1 MEQIEIP
8 LSDAEFT
15 RIRAR
20 VQREAGI
27 SLSEAKRQLVVSR
40 LSRLVRSLG
49 LSGFTAYLDHLDH
62 GAVAEDR
69 QAFINALTTNLTR
82 FFREEHHFD
91 HLVAHVGKLMAH
103 PPRRSA
109 DGRPRL
115 RLWSAGCS
123 TGQEPYTMA
132 MALLAS
138 HPGLKSWDFRILA
151 TDVDTDVLARAASG
165 RYAASEADGLTP
177 ARRAMFLADGD
188 GHVRIPQAA
197 HGVVTFKPLNLMD
210 PWPMR
215 GPFDAIFCRNVVIYF
230 DKPTQM
236 ALFRRMVPMLVPEG
250 CLYIG
255 HSETL
260 PAGELGLASVG
271 RTIFSLRA
279 GPGRRAA

>member
-1 MEQIEIP
+1 MDQIEIP
-8 LSDAEFT
+8 LGDAEFA

-27 SLSEAKRQLVVSR
+27 ALSEAKRQLVVSR
-40 LSRLVRSLG
+40 LSRLVRGLG
-49 LSGFTAYLDHLDH
+49 LPHFAAYLDHLDL
-62 GAVAEDR
+62 GAGPQDR

-91 HLVAHVGKLMAH
+91 HLVAHVGALMSHA
-103 PPRRSA
+103 PRRSP

-132 MALLAS
+132 MALLAA
-138 HPGLKSWDFRILA
+138 HPGLRNWDFRILA

-165 RYAASEADGLTP
+165 RYAGSEIDGLSP
-177 ARRAMFLADGD
+177 QRKAMFLEDGD
-188 GHVRIPQAA
+188 GQVRVPPAA
-197 HGVVTFKPLNLMD
+197 QGLVTFKPLNLMD
-210 PWPMR
+210 AWPMR

-236 ALFRRMVPMLVPEG
+236 ALFSRMVPMLVPGG

-260 PAGELGLASVG
+260 PAGELGLTSVG
-271 RTIFSLRA
+271 RTIFTMSA